1 MKDFVKKLFVDQFA
15 NVGKAIKVFT
25 IVMLWIEC
33 FAAVLGGIALIE
45 VSESVGVF
53 FLMLLALPVAWFLLT
68 ILNWFLY
75 GYGDLIDR
83 TIEISNYSKDISEYL
98 KNSKITE
105 NQAAD
110 SGYSEIEDLKN
121 EAIEAQQE
129 LNTENKPQSD
139 AFLNP
144 YTEKIFKSSQDNV
157 TVKCKRC
164 ASVIKKYPCRKCGYD
179 EMW

>member
-25 IVMLWIEC
+25 IVMLCIEC
-33 FAAVLGGIALIE
+33 FVTVIGGIALIA

-53 FLMLLALPVAWFLLT
+53 FLMLIAVPVAWLLLT
-68 ILNWFLY
+68 VLNWFLY

-83 TIEISNYSKDISEYL
+83 SIETANYSKDISEYL

-105 NQAAD
+105 NQSTD
-110 SGYSEIEDLKN
+110 NELQTGEN
-121 EAIEAQQE
+121 EAIEVQQE
-129 LNTENKPQSD
+129 INSD
-139 AFLNP
+139 DKLQTDAYFNLP
-144 YTEKIFKSSQDNV
+144 AEKIFKTSQDDEF
-157 TVKCKRC
+157 VKCKRC
-164 ASVIKKYPCRKCGYD
+164 GSVIKKYPCRKCGYD